1 MQFSRMTPSIG
12 GAFTS
17 NIGFN
22 KINKL
27 KQFNLK
33 RNLLDT
39 DMEIDMQTF
48 LQHEFDEST
57 FTLDTEARRE
67 MRMKRLNHR
76 HIETEKVEE
85 EAWIPS
91 VQKQFQQ
98 KEKESKILGQTF
110 LQDICQHNSILSDAP
125 AICLEPGAGT
135 GKTTVLAGRN
145 SHLLRAK
152 QIEQKN
158 MIILSF
164 TKRDAVALKEKAM
177 NILHQDSSCK
187 LPERADLENQLW
199 CGTIHSFAINILRK
213 CNCNDI
219 SLRIISNKEMKN
231 RVRNC
236 LGRINGSKEKIMLF
250 RNALED
256 SRHSIVTLVQYIVRC
271 LELWKEAEILSTPY
285 AYSINFGNDVK
296 EASSSHD
303 TLSKDDYV
311 ELAMRLGVP
320 QNAALMA
327 LDIRHSSCY
336 IDDISPLTAIDG
348 NKKNP
353 NYPPQILNHSHFNGI
368 ISLSLSLTHSLSIY
382 IYIYIYHMVLQNK
395 SGAIK

>member
-1 MQFSRMTPSIG
+1 MGKNKIQTKRLLLLMQLSCMWTSID

-27 KQFNLK
+27 KQTNTQ

-39 DMEIDMQTF
+39 DMEIDMQKF
-48 LQHEFDEST
+48 LQHEFDESS
-57 FTLDTEARRE
+57 FTLDTEARRQ

-76 HIETEKVEE
+76 QIETEKVEE

-91 VQKQFQQ
+91 VEKQFQQ
-98 KEKESKILGQTF
+98 KENESNILGQKF

-125 AICLEPGAGT
+125 AICLESGAGT
-135 GKTTVLAGRN
+135 GKTTVLAGRIA
-145 SHLLRAK
+145 HLLRTK
-152 QIEQKN
+152 QIEPKN

-177 NILHQDSSCK
+177 NILYQDASCE
-187 LPERADLENQLW
+187 LPERPDLENQLW

-213 CNCNDI
+213 YDCNDT
-219 SLRIISNKEMKN
+219 SLRIISSKEMKN

-236 LGRINGSKEKIMLF
+236 LGRINGSKERMMLY

-256 SRHSIVTLVQYIVRC
+256 SRQSIGTLVQYIVRC
-271 LELWKEAEILSTPY
+271 LELWKEAGILSTPY

-296 EASSSHD
+296 EASSSNHN
-303 TLSKDDYV
+303 LSKDDYV

-327 LDIRHSSCY
+327 LDIAGDYQVRIC
-336 IDDISPLTAIDG
+336 
-348 NKKNP
+348 
-353 NYPPQILNHSHFNGI
+353 ILFYSAHVCCNW
-368 ISLSLSLTHSLSIY
+368 L
-382 IYIYIYHMVLQNK
+382 
-395 SGAIK
+395 